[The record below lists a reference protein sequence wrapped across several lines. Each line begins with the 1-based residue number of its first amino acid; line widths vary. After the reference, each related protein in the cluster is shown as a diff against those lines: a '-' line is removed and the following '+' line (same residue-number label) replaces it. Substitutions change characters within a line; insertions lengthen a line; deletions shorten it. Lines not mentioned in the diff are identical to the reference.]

1 MRRLAPLACLG
12 LAACSRN
19 PSAVLDPAGPH
30 ARVTGDLFWF
40 LLIVNGLIWIA
51 VLGVLFVSLVRN
63 RTAVTTAPA
72 EPAPAT
78 EQVLTQRVAVAVIAT
93 VLMLTLFVGVSYAVD
108 RKLIA
113 FDRGDAVTIEVTG
126 HQWWWELRYSGALP
140 SDTFV
145 TANEIH
151 VPVGRKVR
159 LTLRSTDVIHS
170 MWIPNLAGKRDIIP
184 GHDQELVFEA
194 DKPGRWYGR
203 CAEFCGLE
211 HAYMGIVVIAE
222 PPAKFDAWQAA
233 QRLPAPAPLTAE
245 AQYGQQVFTSSPCGM
260 CHTIRGTDAAG
271 YSSTAPDLTHLM
283 SRTTIA
289 AATVPNATGYLGGWI
304 VDPHGIKPGVQ
315 MPTIQQ
321 NSKDY
326 QALLAYL
333 GTLK

>member
-1 MRRLAPLACLG
+1 MRRLIPLVCLG

-19 PSAVLDPAGPH
+19 PSAVMNPAGPH

-40 LLIVNGLIWIA
+40 LIVSNGLIWIA
-51 VLGVLFVSLVRN
+51 VLAVLFVSLARN
-63 RTAVTTAPA
+63 RTAALTAPQA
-72 EPAPAT
+72 PSPAT
-78 EQVLTQRVAVAVIAT
+78 EKRLTLNVAIAVIAT
-93 VLMLTLFVGVSYAVD
+93 ILTLTLFLGVSYAVD

-113 FDRGDAVTIEVTG
+113 FDKGDAVNIEVTG
-126 HQWWWELRYSGALP
+126 HQWWWELRYNGALP
-140 SDTFV
+140 SDSFV

-151 VPVGRKVR
+151 VPVGKKVR

-184 GHDQELVFEA
+184 GHDQELVIEA
-194 DKPGRWYGR
+194 DRPGRWYGR
-203 CAEFCGLE
+203 CAEFCGFE

-222 PPAKFDAWQAA
+222 PPAQFDRWLTA
-233 QRLPAPAPLTAE
+233 QRLPASAPVTAE
-245 AQYGQQVFTSSPCGM
+245 QQYGQQVFTSGPCGM

-315 MPTIQQ
+315 MPTIQH
-321 NSKDY
+321 NSRDY